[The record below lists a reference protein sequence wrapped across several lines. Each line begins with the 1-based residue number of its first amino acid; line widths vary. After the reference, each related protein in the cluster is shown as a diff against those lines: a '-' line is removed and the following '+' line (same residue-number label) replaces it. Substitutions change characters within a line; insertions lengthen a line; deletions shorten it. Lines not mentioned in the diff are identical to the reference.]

1 MIYLKIYL
9 TMENQECTDIVI
21 ITANLAAT
29 IGAPDAIGATASA
42 ASDLVAAMSGVV
54 LAAWAARI

>member
-29 IGAPDAIGATASA
+29 NGAPDAIGATALA
-42 ASDLVAAMSGVV
+42 ASDLVAAMSGVA
-54 LAAWAARI
+54 LAVWAARI